1 MKTRILVLALAL
13 LMLSTCFVACTDG
26 GDNNVN
32 GDVTTTQQDQS
43 DVTDPI
49 GDNVV
54 YVDEN
59 GYEIDDLPADLNFGN
74 EKVTILAWSD
84 YTMQEFES
92 PSDTLTADIVDDSL
106 FNRNTT
112 VEERLGIELNYVYEK
127 GNADHM
133 TEFIQKVEADTV
145 DKAYDYIAGYSRVAP
160 KLGINGRLAD
170 LNELDY
176 INTAKP
182 WWPTS
187 LVEQSTI
194 NDKLYF
200 CSGDI
205 STNLLWFMEATF
217 YNKALIEQYNLEDP
231 YELVMSGAWTID
243 TLFSMCE
250 GKGEL
255 GDDNKILFQFL
266 PCPFQSA
273 GAYCLC
279 TAINQHHENRIVS
292 LECIVVLPFLFAS
305 KP

>member
-1 MKTRILVLALAL
+1 MKTRILVLVLAA
-13 LMLSTCFVACTDG
+13 LMLCSCFVGCTDS
-26 GDNNVN
+26 GD
-32 GDVTTTQQDQS
+32 GEVTTTQPNQDE
-43 DVTDPI
+43 VTTEPI

-59 GYEIDDLPADLNFGN
+59 GYEIDDLPSDLNFGN

-106 FNRNTT
+106 FERNAT

-160 KLGINGRLAD
+160 KLGINGRLVD

-176 INTAKP
+176 INTSKP

-231 YELVMSGAWTID
+231 YELVKSGSWTMD
-243 TLFSMCE
+243 KLFEMCE

-255 GDDNKILFQFL
+255 GDDNKKTLDDIYGMALY
-266 PCPFQSA
+266 SNN
-273 GAYCLC
+273 Y
-279 TAINQHHENRIVS
+279 
-292 LECIVVLPFLFAS
+292 
-305 KP
+305 